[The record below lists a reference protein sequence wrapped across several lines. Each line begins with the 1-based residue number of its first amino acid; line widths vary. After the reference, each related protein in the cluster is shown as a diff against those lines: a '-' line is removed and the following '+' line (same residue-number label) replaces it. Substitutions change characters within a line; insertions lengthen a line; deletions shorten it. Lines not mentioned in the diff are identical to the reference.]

1 MAHRRLVVWIH
12 SSRYP
17 TWSIPADTL
26 RRLGDIAGPNW
37 DVESIEVDADAAGDG
52 ATEVPADVLAA
63 VEGAEIYF
71 GFGVPADV
79 VRHGSELRW
88 VHSAAAGVRSS
99 LEGLGQADQA
109 DLQFTN
115 SAGVYGP
122 PLAEWAIGAMLY
134 FARGFDIVRRSDDP
148 WPYEAMAGHGHP
160 LRELGESNVTIVG
173 YGGIGAEI
181 GRRARALGM
190 RVTGVRARPD
200 RPGSDE
206 VDRVFGPDD
215 LADAVADAHY
225 VVLSLPETSETESL
239 VDRRM
244 LAGLREDCVLLNLAR
259 GSLVDEPALIDALRR
274 GALRGAALDVF
285 ATEPLPA
292 GSPLL
297 ELPNVLATPH
307 AGSVSPRFWERQSDL
322 MADNLGRYLR
332 GEELINLVDQTRGY

>member
-37 DVESIEVDADAAGDG
+37 DVESVDVDADAAGDG
-52 ATEVPADVLAA
+52 ATEVPTEVLSA
-63 VEGAEIYF
+63 VDGAEIYF

-79 VRHGSELRW
+79 VLHGRELRW

-99 LEGLGQADQA
+99 LAGLGPADV
-109 DLQFTN
+109 LFTN
-115 SAGVYGP
+115 SAGIYGP

-134 FARGFDIVRRSDDP
+134 FARGFDIVSRSGDP
-148 WPYEAMAGHGHP
+148 WPYDALAARGHP
-160 LRELGESNVTIVG
+160 LRELGGSHVTIVG

-181 GRRARALGM
+181 GRRAQALGM
-190 RVTGVRARPD
+190 RVTAVRARPD
-200 RPGSDE
+200 RPGTE
-206 VDRVFGPDD
+206 GVDRVFGPDG

-225 VVLSLPETSETESL
+225 VVLALPETAESESL
-239 VDRRM
+239 VDGEL

-259 GSLVDEPALIDALRR
+259 GTLVDEPALIDALRR

-285 ATEPLPA
+285 ATEPLPV
-292 GSPLL
+292 GNPLL

-332 GEELINLVDQTRGY
+332 GEELINLVDRKRGY

>member
-1 MAHRRLVVWIH
+1 MGHRRLVVWIH

-37 DVESIEVDADAAGDG
+37 DVESIEIEADAAGDG
-52 ATEVPADVLAA
+52 ATGVPADVLAA

-79 VRHGSELRW
+79 VRHGRELKW
-88 VHSAAAGVRSS
+88 VHSAAAGVRST
-99 LEGLGQADQA
+99 LAGLGPA
-109 DLQFTN
+109 DLLFTN

-134 FARGFDIVRRSDDP
+134 FARGFDIVGRSDDP
-148 WPYEAMAGHGHP
+148 WPYEAMAAHGHP
-160 LRELGESNVTIVG
+160 LRELGDSNVTIVG

-181 GRRARALGM
+181 GRRAHALGM
-190 RVTGVRARPD
+190 RVTAVRARPD
-200 RPGSDE
+200 RPGSEE
-206 VDRVFGPDD
+206 VDRVFGPDG

-239 VDRRM
+239 VDSRM
-244 LAGLREDCVLLNLAR
+244 LAGLRDDCVLLNLAR
-259 GSLVDEPALIDALRR
+259 GNLVDEAALVDALRR

-292 GSPLL
+292 DSPLL
-297 ELPNVLATPH
+297 DLPNVLATPH

-332 GEELINLVDQTRGY
+332 GEELVNLVDRKRGY

>member
-1 MAHRRLVVWIH
+1 MAHRRLVAWIH

-17 TWSIPADTL
+17 TWSIPADTV

-37 DVESIEVDADAAGDG
+37 DVESVEVDAVAAGDG
-52 ATEVPADVLAA
+52 VSSVPAEVLSA
-63 VEGAEIYF
+63 VEGAEVYF

-79 VRHGSELRW
+79 VLHGRELRW

-99 LEGLGQADQA
+99 LAGLGQADI
-109 DLQFTN
+109 LFTN

-134 FARGFDIVRRSDDP
+134 FARGFDIVARGDDP
-148 WPYEAMAGHGHP
+148 WPYDALAARGHP
-160 LRELGESNVTIVG
+160 LRELGGSNLTIVG
-173 YGGIGAEI
+173 YGGIGGEI
-181 GRRARALGM
+181 GRRAHALGM
-190 RVTGVRARPD
+190 RVTAVRARPD
-200 RPGSDE
+200 RPGTRE

-215 LADAVADAHY
+215 LAAAVADAHY
-225 VVLSLPETSETESL
+225 VVLALPETPESVSL
-239 VDRRM
+239 VDREL
-244 LAGLREDCVLLNLAR
+244 LAGLRDDCVLLNLAR
-259 GSLVDEPALIDALRR
+259 GSLVDEPALVDALR
-274 GALRGAALDVF
+274 GGTLRGAALDVF

-297 ELPNVLATPH
+297 DLPNVLATPH

-332 GEELINLVDQTRGY
+332 GEELVNLVDRKRGY

>member
-12 SSRYP
+12 SRRYP

-26 RRLGDIAGPNW
+26 RRLGDIAGPSW
-37 DVESIEVDADAAGDG
+37 DVESVEVDDAAAGDG

-71 GFGVPADV
+71 GFGVPADI
-79 VRHGSELRW
+79 VRRGHELQW

-99 LEGLGQADQA
+99 LAGLGRD
-109 DLQFTN
+109 DLLFTN

-134 FARGFDIVRRSDDP
+134 FARGFDIVNRSGDP
-148 WPYEAMAGHGHP
+148 WPYDALAAYGHP
-160 LRELGESNVTIVG
+160 LRELGGSNVTIVG

-181 GRRARALGM
+181 GRRAHALGM
-190 RVTGVRARPD
+190 RVTAVRARPD
-200 RPGSDE
+200 RSGSEE
-206 VDRVFGPDD
+206 VDRMFGPDG
-215 LADAVADAHY
+215 LADAVADAHF

-244 LAGLREDCVLLNLAR
+244 LARLRQDCVLLNLAR
-259 GSLVDEPALIDALRR
+259 GSLVDEAALVDALRR

-292 GSPLL
+292 ESPLL

-332 GEELINLVDQTRGY
+332 GEELVNLVDRKRGY

>member
-12 SSRYP
+12 SRRYP

-37 DVESIEVDADAAGDG
+37 DVESVEVDADAAGDG
-52 ATEVPADVLAA
+52 ATEVPAEVLSA
-63 VEGAEIYF
+63 VEGAEVYF

-79 VRHGSELRW
+79 VLHGRELRW

-99 LEGLGQADQA
+99 LAALGQADI
-109 DLQFTN
+109 LFTN
-115 SAGVYGP
+115 SAGIYGP

-134 FARGFDIVRRSDDP
+134 FARGFDIVSRRGDP
-148 WPYEAMAGHGHP
+148 WPYDALAAHGHP
-160 LRELGESNVTIVG
+160 LRELGGSHVTIVG

-181 GRRARALGM
+181 GRRAQALDM
-190 RVTGVRARPD
+190 RVTAVRAHPD
-200 RPGSDE
+200 RPGTE
-206 VDRVFGPDD
+206 GVDRVFGPDG

-225 VVLSLPETSETESL
+225 VVLALPETAESESL
-239 VDRRM
+239 VDREL
-244 LAGLREDCVLLNLAR
+244 LAGLRADCVLLNLAR

-285 ATEPLPA
+285 ATEPLPV

-322 MADNLGRYLR
+322 MSDNLGRYLR
-332 GEELINLVDQTRGY
+332 GEGLINLVDRKRGY

>member
-1 MAHRRLVVWIH
+1 MAHRRLVVWIY

-37 DVESIEVDADAAGDG
+37 DVESIEVEADATGDG
-52 ATEVPADVLAA
+52 ATDVPAGVLAA

-79 VRHGSELRW
+79 VRRGRELRW

-99 LEGLGQADQA
+99 LKGLGGAEN
-109 DLQFTN
+109 LLFTN
-115 SAGVYGP
+115 SAGIYGP
-122 PLAEWAIGAMLY
+122 PLAEWTIGAMLY
-134 FARGFDIVRRSDDP
+134 FARGFDIVNRSDDP
-148 WPYEAMAGHGHP
+148 WPYDALAAHGHP
-160 LRELGESNVTIVG
+160 LRELGGSNVTIVG

-181 GRRARALGM
+181 GRRAHALGM
-190 RVTGVRARPD
+190 RVTAVRARPD
-200 RPGSDE
+200 RRGGDE
-206 VDRVFGPDD
+206 VDRVFGPDG

-225 VVLSLPETSETESL
+225 VVLSLPETSQTESL
-239 VDRRM
+239 FDRPM
-244 LAGLREDCVLLNLAR
+244 LARLREDCVLLNLAR
-259 GSLVDEPALIDALRR
+259 GSLVDEAALVDALRR

-297 ELPNVLATPH
+297 ELSNVLATPH

-332 GEELINLVDQTRGY
+332 GEDLVNLVDPARGY